1 MKDGKIKYVEEKC
14 DNYFNKEGK
23 AYKSIGTVQDI
34 TEIKQI
40 ENELKRTLS
49 FFESHKVAM
58 DKSSIIS
65 KADLRGRITYVNE
78 NFCKICGYTEDELI
92 GSPHSIIRHPNNP
105 KSIFKDLWKTIES
118 KKVWRKILK
127 NKHKNGTHYWVDAT
141 IVPILDDKDNI
152 VEYIAIRHD
161 VTKTIE
167 QQEKLD
173 NIANRDELTGLG
185 NRYKL
190 IKDIEDSKKP
200 ALAIFNIDRF
210 SEINDFFGNIIG
222 DKLLKDFGKKLLLAK
237 NCDYCNVY
245 RLQSDEY
252 VVFYKDIDPK
262 AFLEKVNSIDKI
274 MEKEKFYIDKV
285 DYITLNFTIGLSYEK
300 KERLLNTANMA
311 IKIAKQ
317 QNKEILVYKDEISLD
332 KEYENNIKWSKSIK
346 EAIEENNVLAV
357 YQPIINNKTM
367 KPEKYEALVRIKKD
381 KKLISPYFFLDISKK
396 TKFNNQ
402 ITIIMIKKTIEKFK
416 NLDFDFSINLTIE
429 DILNNDIKNFIYQN
443 LSNLNIGNKIVFEI
457 VESESIENFS
467 MVSKFIERVKS
478 YGCKIAIDDFGTGYS
493 NFEYLIK
500 LKVDFIKIDGSIIKN
515 IDKDPLSEVVCKNI
529 VNFAKDLG
537 IKTIAEFVEDDSI
550 LKKVKELK
558 IDYSQGYFFN
568 PPLENI

>member
-1 MKDGKIKYVEEKC
+1 MW
-14 DNYFNKEGK
+14 
-23 AYKSIGTVQDI
+23 
-34 TEIKQI
+34 
-40 ENELKRTLS
+40 L
-49 FFESHKVAM
+49 H
-58 DKSSIIS
+58 
-65 KADLRGRITYVNE
+65 GRWINR
-78 NFCKICGYTEDELI
+78 K
-92 GSPHSIIRHPNNP
+92 PHSIIRHPNNP

-478 YGCKIAIDDFGTGYS
+478 YGCKIAIDDFSTGYS